1 MNNEDLGGCIGLR
14 GGCIGL
20 RLLMTLI
27 DFFFKIMTFIEFD
40 RFLKTSIDFYRVC
53 KYMDDFQRLLF
64 LNAFIDFDR
73 IW

>member
-1 MNNEDLGGCIGLR
+1 MNNEDL

-64 LNAFIDFDR
+64 LNTFIDFDR